1 MPYGRLLTSACH
13 AELQTCLDTLHETDQ
28 Q

>member
-1 MPYGRLLTSACH
+1 MRRYGPAF
-13 AELQTCLDTLHETDQ
+13 DTLHETDQ